1 MDRQHVESR
10 RGLRR
15 DGPGEGW
22 GMSGFK
28 APWKQTMEELETTFA
43 KWGIREWQVRPMR
56 ELDHR
61 YHGSVDPAKV
71 TVEYVLNGDR
81 VSLDCAAH
89 GYYYENLR
97 VLYLAIEAMRMNEV
111 RGLTNVIRDA
121 YMQLVAPKSKRDPW
135 EVLGL
140 RPDAGA
146 VAVDAVYRALAK
158 ERHPDAGG
166 SDEAM
171 RELNEAYEAVKAR

>member
-1 MDRQHVESR
+1 
-10 RGLRR
+10 
-15 DGPGEGW
+15 
-22 GMSGFK
+22 MSGFK
-28 APWKQTMEELETTFA
+28 AGWRQTMEELETTFA

-56 ELDHR
+56 ELNHRDHTWTNE
-61 YHGSVDPAKV
+61 PAKV

-97 VLYLAIEAMRMNEV
+97 ELNEAYEAMRLNEV

-121 YMQLVAPKSKRDPW
+121 YMQLAAPKSKRDPW

-171 RELNEAYEAVKAR
+171 RELNEAYEAVKGR